1 MSTVFRARDEDAASR
16 EEKWRHVL
24 GETVGELDTHGVP
37 DQFVAGEVGALRI
50 GDLSA
55 SEDGGGKRTA
65 AHVRGS
71 DPDVCKIDV
80 LAGGGGVIEQGGRE
94 ARLGAGDFT
103 FVDLARPAT
112 WATRGPAR
120 IVAVVFPAALL
131 PLGRDDL
138 SRLTG
143 VRIGGD
149 GGPGAIVSQVAR
161 QLAGQLDAYGGTDG
175 ARLGTAVADLLTAT
189 LAARLDR
196 EDQVPHESRRRALL
210 LRVHAFIE
218 ERLGDS
224 DLSPGAVA
232 AAHYISVRYLHKLF
246 ETEQTTVADWIRRR
260 RLERCR
266 RDLLDPA
273 LRTRPVSAIAARWGF
288 PDPAHFS
295 RSFRAAYGMPPGQF
309 RSAL

>member
-1 MSTVFRARDEDAASR
+1 MSTVFRASDEHAASR
-16 EEKWRHVL
+16 EERWRHVL
-24 GETVGELDTHGVP
+24 GESVGELETHGVP
-37 DQFVAGEVGALRI
+37 DRFVAGEIGALRI
-50 GDLSA
+50 GELSA
-55 SEDGGGKRTA
+55 SEAGGGKRTA
-65 AHVRGS
+65 AHVRRS

-80 LAGGGGVIEQGGRE
+80 LAGGNGVVEQGGRE
-94 ARLGAGDFT
+94 AGLGPGDFT

-112 WATRGPAR
+112 WATWGPAR

-143 VRIGGD
+143 VRIAGED
-149 GGPGAIVSQVAR
+149 GPGAIVSQVAR
-161 QLAGQLDAYGGTDG
+161 QLPGQLDAFGETDG
-175 ARLGTAVADLLTAT
+175 ARLGTAVADLLTAA
-189 LAARLDR
+189 LAARLER
-196 EDQVPHESRRRALL
+196 EDQVPHESRQRALL
-210 LRVHAFIE
+210 LRIHAFIE
-218 ERLGDS
+218 ERLGDP
-224 DLSPGAVA
+224 DLSPGCIA

-246 ETEQTTVADWIRRR
+246 ETKQTTVAGWIRRR

-273 LRTRPVSAIAARWGF
+273 LRSRPVSAIAARWGF

-295 RSFRAAYGMPPGQF
+295 RSFRGAYGMPPGEF